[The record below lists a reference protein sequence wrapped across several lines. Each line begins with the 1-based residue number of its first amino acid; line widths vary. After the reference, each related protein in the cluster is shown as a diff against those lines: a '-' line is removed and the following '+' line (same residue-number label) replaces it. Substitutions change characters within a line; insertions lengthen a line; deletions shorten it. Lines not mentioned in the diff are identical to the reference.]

1 MKEPVQLIPIE
12 RIRILNPRHRDRAKF
27 QAIVESIKALGVK
40 KPVQIN
46 ARSDEDGSYD
56 LICGQGRI
64 EACRILGFTEIPAII
79 VNVSKE
85 DRLLRSL
92 VENLARRFP
101 DTSDLINEIER
112 LKNLGYSN
120 VQIGKKL
127 DICDSHIGELIT
139 LKQNGEENLL
149 NAAIRGKI
157 PVGVAVDIAKT
168 KSVEDQR
175 ELLKAYQ
182 AKKLNQASIRIV
194 RRLLDHRRFIGKAV
208 RGKSASKQ
216 KTSADSMVSAY
227 KREAQRQKMIVRK
240 ARVCDAKL
248 TLLTQAFTK
257 LMADENFLNLLR
269 AEGLSTMPQF
279 LSDKIHL
286 HIPNAA

>member
-1 MKEPVQLIPIE
+1 MKDPVQLIPIE

-27 QAIVESIKALGVK
+27 QAIVESINALGVK
-40 KPVQIN
+40 KPIQIN
-46 ARSDEDGSYD
+46 ARADEDGAYD

-79 VNVSKE
+79 VSVSKE

-112 LKNLGYSN
+112 LKNVGYSN